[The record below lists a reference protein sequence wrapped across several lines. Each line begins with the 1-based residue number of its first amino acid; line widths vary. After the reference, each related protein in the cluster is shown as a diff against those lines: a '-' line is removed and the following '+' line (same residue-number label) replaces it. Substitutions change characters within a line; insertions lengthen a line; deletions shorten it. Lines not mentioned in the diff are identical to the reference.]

1 MEDKENTKTRSSMTK
16 TRKAFDW
23 VCACLI
29 RLPIIVIL
37 LGLALGFSF
46 FLTYFIA
53 PENAQAVLNFL
64 GLA

>member
-1 MEDKENTKTRSSMTK
+1 MEDKENVKIKYPMTK

-23 VCACLI
+23 FCACLI
-29 RLPIIVIL
+29 KLPIIVFL
-37 LGLALGFSF
+37 AGLALGFSF